1 MPLEPSHDP
10 SAVPSG
16 LSTRRLMLAGVAGAC
31 VMGVGLG
38 LWARP
43 AAEERR
49 LPTPGAPMQA
59 VRPTSLQIVVD
70 DRPAPIGAP
79 LEVMPSARRTIPA
92 TTAPSPAAPTAE
104 IMAPVRAPNGLV
116 RVQAITPPPAEPAP
130 SLPER
135 KPAEPRPVVR
145 PPQASVEAAKAEQ
158 VRAEAKAAKT
168 AKAEHARIAAQAAH
182 EARLAELADAR
193 AEKAAEAKTAKAKLR
208 RASAERAKVEH
219 ARVERAKAEKEGRA
233 EKIRLA
239 KAEAADH
246 EAEARAKRSHKLAAL
261 VHVLAKAVPHHP
273 KAEVAEAP
281 AKSARLRLAAARERA
296 ATGKT
301 EAARRPLTP
310 IPHTVRGGGP
320 LRLASVER
328 RCASADPGAALACA
342 DPALG
347 AAERQLNRAYHDAEA
362 AGVPAW
368 RLHQQQQRW
377 LAARAT
383 AAKEAPWAV
392 HDVYVARIAE
402 LQDQARQG
410 QGGY

>member
-10 SAVPSG
+10 SAVPPG

-49 LPTPGAPMQA
+49 LPNPGAPMQA

-92 TTAPSPAAPTAE
+92 TTAPSPAAPAAE
-104 IMAPVRAPNGLV
+104 IMAPVRAANGLV
-116 RVQAITPPPAEPAP
+116 RVQAIAPPAEPAP
-130 SLPER
+130 SPPER
-135 KPAEPRPVVR
+135 TPVEPRPVVR
-145 PPQASVEAAKAEQ
+145 PPQAGVEAAKAEQ

-168 AKAEHARIAAQAAH
+168 AKAEHVRIAAQAAH
-182 EARLAELADAR
+182 EQRLADLADVR
-193 AEKAAEAKTAKAKLR
+193 AEKAAEAKAAKAKLL

-219 ARVERAKAEKEGRA
+219 AKVERAKAERESRA
-233 EKIRLA
+233 EQIRLA
-239 KAEAADH
+239 KAEAADR
-246 EAEARAKRSHKLAAL
+246 ETGARARRSHKLAAL
-261 VHVLAKAVPHHP
+261 AHVLAKAVPHHA

-281 AKSARLRLAAARERA
+281 AKLRLAAARERA
-296 ATGKT
+296 ATAKAQ
-301 EAARRPLTP
+301 AARKPRTP
-310 IPHTVRGGGP
+310 IPHTTIRGGGP

-392 HDVYVARIAE
+392 HDVYVARISE